1 MHILVLIPIKPNLH
15 PALKQ
20 RARDLSARLPGAN
33 LDHAFDLVLDER
45 GAGDDA
51 VTGLESRV
59 RHTAPIRQQLIEV
72 HLQPAHD
79 AVLWI
84 DADLVAYPADLP
96 TQLLRRN
103 PGGVSAPVVLLD
115 HHPDRFYDVAG
126 FVERGRWARL
136 LPPWF
141 DQPGPVYDLD
151 GVGCLYLVPAS
162 VYRAGAKHE
171 PVPGYTDHLAV
182 CAHARRM
189 GLAVRAYADLRA
201 YHAYLPDFGEKFHE
215 PDLRPDPVAELLRA
229 GLQHQQAGRLLQ
241 AEQSYRQIL
250 RIHPDH
256 ADATHLIGLLAHQAG
271 RSEVAIAWITRALQ
285 LAGPH
290 PTMLNNLG
298 EAYRVCERFGEA
310 AASYQQA
317 LELAPALPQLHNNL
331 GLALQ
336 AGGDLT
342 QALASFSEAVRLNPR
357 YAKAHRNRG
366 RVLQELGRM
375 AEAMDCFDRARELC
389 DVAV

>member
-15 PALKQ
+15 PLLKQ
-20 RARDLSARLPGAN
+20 RAHDLSARLPGAN
-33 LDHAFDLVLDER
+33 PDHTFEVVRDER

-59 RHTAPIRQQLIEV
+59 RHTAPIRQQLIDN
-72 HLQPAHD
+72 HLKPTHD

-103 PGGVSAPVVLLD
+103 PHGVSAPVVLLD

-136 LPPWF
+136 TPPWF

-162 VYRAGAKHE
+162 VYRAGARHE
-171 PVPGYTDHLAV
+171 PTTGYTDHLAV

-215 PDLRPDPVAELLRA
+215 PDAKPDPVAELLQA
-229 GLQHQQAGRLLQ
+229 GLRHQQAGRLLQ
-241 AEQSYRQIL
+241 AEQAYRQIL
-250 RIHPDH
+250 STHPNN
-256 ADATHLIGLLAHQAG
+256 ADATHLLGLLAHQAG
-271 RSEVAIAWITRALQ
+271 RHDVAITWIRRALE
-285 LAGPH
+285 LGGPH

-298 EAYRVCERFGEA
+298 EAYRVSEHFGEA
-310 AASYQQA
+310 SSCYRQA
-317 LELAPALPQLHNNL
+317 LALAPGLPQLHNNL

-336 AGGDLT
+336 ADGKLVEA
-342 QALASFSEAVRLNPR
+342 QASFGEAVRLNPR
-357 YAKAHRNRG
+357 YAKAHRNLG

-375 AEAMDCFDRARELC
+375 AEAMACFDRSRELC
-389 DVAV
+389 ESAA